1 MFRMIP
7 TAKTRPPA
15 CADPSC
21 CPTHHLRSTAA
32 MRSDPVL
39 QELTQR
45 PYEHGFVTDIDSDAM
60 PPGLDEDVI

>member
-1 MFRMIP
+1 MW
-7 TAKTRPPA
+7 
-15 CADPSC
+15 
-21 CPTHHLRSTAA
+21 
-32 MRSDPVL
+32 SDPVL